1 MAANAAIYPKKDLEA
16 ASAAL
21 LKCLSSRVWITNYAS
36 CSHCHP
42 NRSTDY
48 SHFPFP
54 SLSPRRPLSCP
65 TPRGSAPCTARRC
78 RVDCGGCSKGR
89 AAPRCACGL
98 LSSMSCHC
106 EKTYRLTN
114 FAYLMTH
121 LLNRYFAYYQRTSA
135 NASFIKE
142 LLTFDM

>member
-42 NRSTDY
+42 NRSN
-48 SHFPFP
+48 
-54 SLSPRRPLSCP
+54 R
-65 TPRGSAPCTARRC
+65 
-78 RVDCGGCSKGR
+78 
-89 AAPRCACGL
+89 L
-98 LSSMSCHC
+98 LSFPISQSQSEAASLLSDPARLGAVYGTEMQGRLRWMQQGQSGTSMCMWPPFKYVMSSR
-106 EKTYRLTN
+106 KNYLLTN
-114 FAYLMTH
+114 FDQLITH